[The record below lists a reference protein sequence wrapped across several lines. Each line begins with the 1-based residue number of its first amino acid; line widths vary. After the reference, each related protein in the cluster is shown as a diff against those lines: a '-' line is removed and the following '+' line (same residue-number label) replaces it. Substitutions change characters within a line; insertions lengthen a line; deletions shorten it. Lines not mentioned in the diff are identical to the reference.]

1 MSTRAVRWLWS
12 LAPRATRVVRAARR
26 QSALVIVRH
35 HRVYAESEEPLYRL
49 GVAETVL
56 RDQLGMLAGE
66 GLTPVTV
73 AEGLAHLDSGEPG
86 VRVAMSFDDGYR
98 DNLTRALPLLTRHG
112 ARATLYLAAGLIEE
126 RRAPWWDVLAH
137 ALESTG
143 AVALPPLPGLTT
155 TPLPLDGRGARRA
168 ALARLIPALRVEPGV
183 REARLE
189 TIRGALGVSDPAP
202 CALARWEELPAWTAA
217 GGELGAHTL
226 THPHLTTLD
235 AAGQRREIAGSVAMI
250 ERRLGGRVAGLA
262 YPGGD
267 HDTITVAATRDS
279 GLGYAVTTR
288 AGIATASTPRLEL
301 PRRGFS
307 EGTCLGPG
315 GRFSRRLALAELDG
329 VFDRMRVVRDGGAS

>member
-1 MSTRAVRWLWS
+1 MSTRAARWLWS
-12 LAPRATRVVRAARR
+12 LAPRATRVVRAGART
-26 QSALVIVRH
+26 SALVIVRH
-35 HRVYAESEEPLYRL
+35 HRVYAATERPLYRL
-49 GVAETVL
+49 GVAESVL
-56 RDQLGMLAGE
+56 RDQLAMLARE
-66 GLTPVTV
+66 ELTPVTV

-112 ARATLYLAAGLIEE
+112 ARATLFLAAGLIED

-137 ALESTG
+137 ALETT
-143 AVALPPLPGLTT
+143 VATVLPPLPGITT
-155 TPLPLDGRGARRA
+155 TAMPLEGPAARRET
-168 ALARLIPALRVEPGV
+168 LARLIPALKIEPRT
-183 REARLE
+183 REARLAAVRE
-189 TIRGALGVSDPAP
+189 TLGIRDAAS

-217 GGELGAHTL
+217 GGEIGAHTL

-235 AAGQRREIAGSVAMI
+235 PAEQRREIAGSVTLI
-250 ERRLGGRVAGLA
+250 ERRLGVRVAGFA

-267 HDTITVAATRDS
+267 HDATTVAVTRES
-279 GLGYAVTTR
+279 GPGYAVTTR
-288 AGIATASTPRLEL
+288 AGVATAASPRFEL

-329 VFDRMRVVRDGGAS
+329 VFDRMRAARDGVAS